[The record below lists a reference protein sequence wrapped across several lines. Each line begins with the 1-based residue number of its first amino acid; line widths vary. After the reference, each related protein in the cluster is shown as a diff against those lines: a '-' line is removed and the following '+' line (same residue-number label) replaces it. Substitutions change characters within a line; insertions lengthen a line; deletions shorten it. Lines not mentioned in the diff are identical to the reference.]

1 MNMSKKI
8 LIANWKSHKTA
19 SEAQDWLTTFAKK
32 HQTFIEEMD
41 HCQVII
47 APSFLYLEAVIKV
60 CDNLSGVSVA
70 AQDVSHF
77 PLGSYTGAVAAR
89 QLASLGVSHALV
101 GHSERRKYFGETHSL
116 VAQKIEQLIEAK
128 ITPIVCVDEQ
138 EIQQQAE
145 LITKQQASNCIIAYE
160 PASAIGSGMGQDL
173 PQVHKAIDIA
183 KKAFGDV
190 PVLYGGSVD
199 ERNIHEYLLVADGAL
214 VGGSSLDV
222 ELFIQLISATN
233 SKP

>member
-8 LIANWKSHKTA
+8 LIANWKSHKTN
-19 SEAQDWLTTFAKK
+19 SEAQDWLSTFAKK
-32 HQTFIEEMD
+32 YQTLTEEMD
-41 HCQVII
+41 QCQVII
-47 APSFLYLEAVIKV
+47 APSFLYLESVMKV
-60 CDNLSGVSVA
+60 CNILAGVSVA
-70 AQDVSHF
+70 SQDVSHF

-89 QLASLGVSHALV
+89 QLASLGVAYALV

-116 VAQKIEQLIEAK
+116 VAQKVEQLIEAK
-128 ITPIVCVDEQ
+128 ITPILCVDEQ
-138 EIQQQAE
+138 EIEQQAE

-160 PASAIGSGMGQDL
+160 PASAIGTGMGQDL
-173 PQVHKAIDIA
+173 PQVQKAIDFA

-214 VGGSSLDV
+214 VGGASLDV